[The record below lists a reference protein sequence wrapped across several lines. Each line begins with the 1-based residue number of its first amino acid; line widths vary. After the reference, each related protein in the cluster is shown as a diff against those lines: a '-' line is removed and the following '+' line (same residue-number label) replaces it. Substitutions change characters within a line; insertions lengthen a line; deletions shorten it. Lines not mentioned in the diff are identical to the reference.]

1 MGMTMTQKILA
12 AHAGLS
18 SVCAGDLIEAD
29 LDLVLGNDITSP
41 VAIREMDRFSAQG
54 VFNKDK
60 IALVPDHFV
69 PNKDIKSAENCK
81 CVREFARRNEIT
93 NYFEVGEMGIEQAL
107 LPEKGLVIPG
117 DAVIGAD
124 SHTCTYGALGAFST
138 GVGST
143 DMAAGMATGRA
154 WFKVPS
160 AIRFELTGEL
170 PAMVS
175 GKDLILHII
184 GMIGVDGALYQSMEF
199 TGPGVSSLS
208 MDDRFTIANMAIEAG
223 AKNGI
228 FPVDEKTEA
237 YVEEHWNARQHPG
250 AGEGKDSIEAFLK
263 ERTFLPDEDASYTA
277 VYEIDL
283 SKVEPTVSFPHLPEN
298 AKTFD
303 EIGDIAIDQVVI
315 GSCTNGRIDDI
326 RTAASILK
334 GRHVAPGIRCIIIP
348 ATQSVYL
355 QAMEEGLLKI
365 FIEAG
370 AVVSTPTC
378 GPCLGGYMGVLAAK
392 ERCVSTTNRN
402 FVGRMGDVT
411 SEIYLASPATAA
423 ASALTGKL
431 TDPRSVV

>member
-18 SVCAGDLIEAD
+18 SVRAGDLIEAD

-41 VAIREMDRFSAQG
+41 VAIREMERFSAQG

-93 NYFEVGEMGIEQAL
+93 NYFEVGEMGIEHAL

-143 DMAAGMATGRA
+143 DMAAGMATGKA

-228 FPVDEKTEA
+228 FPVDEKTAA